1 MDSNDESNV
10 LVCSTSKASNAQS
23 IYYPVFQPSID
34 TSPTFL
40 PVNFGTKVFCSIC
53 NKRYLVTEIEEHA
66 DLCLTRK
73 TQRNII
79 HITNDLDAEDTT
91 SYIDLNGNDTDKSD
105 TTNTKSQ
112 FLSKIKSVL
121 KNTIFTNGKA
131 KLNIERNFSFVDFC
145 NYFTKTWN
153 KPKLNMIYK
162 VHFVGEA
169 DQDDCRLSEEFC
181 SGMRT

>member
-79 HITNDLDAEDTT
+79 HITNDSDAEDTT

-153 KPKLNMIYK
+153 KPKLNMI
-162 VHFVGEA
+162 
-169 DQDDCRLSEEFC
+169 
-181 SGMRT
+181 